1 MPADIKP
8 LFRPEAVRPKVK
20 AFTLPK
26 AAEDGRARIIEW
38 AKKLDPKT
46 KLKEKETELL
56 PNFLSDVF
64 ESVLGYVGPPATAT
78 NIRREAL
85 VQVDGKRADAGFG
98 RFGGAAAEFVA
109 VLEGKG
115 PNDPLDTPFAGR
127 KRSAVEQ
134 AMLYALNLRIDW
146 YLVTNLREIR
156 LYSKQE
162 NQFTY
167 ERFDLQKLA
176 ADPTEY
182 ARFVFLLG
190 AERVVPA
197 TGANHL
203 HTLLTES
210 RVIGREV
217 TAEFYDEYHAL
228 RGTTFKALCQSNP
241 GRDPAEIF
249 ETGTPWDET
258 LLHPRQTSSRG
269 VSFHAQES
277 CAPCI

>member
-8 LFRPEAVRPKVK
+8 LFRPEAVRPKVA
-20 AFTLPK
+20 AFTLPPL
-26 AAEDGRARIIEW
+26 AVAGRAKLTVW
-38 AKKLDPKT
+38 AKLLGSGKADKQ
-46 KLKEKETELL
+46 KETELL
-56 PNFLSDVF
+56 SDFLRDVF
-64 ESVLGYVGPPATAT
+64 VELLGYVGPPATAT
-78 NIRREAL
+78 SIRREAL

-134 AMLYALNLRIDW
+134 ALLYALNLRIDW
-146 YLVTNLREIR
+146 YLATNLREIR

-203 HTLLTES
+203 HSLLTES

-217 TAEFYDEYHAL
+217 TAEFYDEYHTL
-228 RGTTFKALCQSNP
+228 RGTTFKALCHENP
-241 GRDPAEIF
+241 GREPAEIF